1 MQSGVA
7 SGMTCYLISVILDS
21 ETLYYKHP
29 NTESSC
35 LKLTSRR
42 SLSQSKGRAKKMP
55 RHPKQR
61 IIPNSAIS
69 HPKLCQWSSPTLPIV
84 IPNSAN
90 SHPELD
96 SGSLYYLHPNAES
109 SCLKLTTMRSLSPV
123 EGWSLSQSKGRAKKN
138 APSSRIRFGF
148 VKADGRAYTDA
159 KSSSHDGVLSA
170 KKSHHS
176 VKSFRKENMYSDW

>member
-1 MQSGVA
+1 MPPSSKTGA
-7 SGMTCYLISVILDS
+7 S
-21 ETLYYKHP
+21 
-29 NTESSC
+29 
-35 LKLTSRR
+35 SR
-42 SLSQSKGRAKKMP
+42 P
-55 RHPKQR
+55 
-61 IIPNSAIS
+61 
-69 HPKLCQWSSPTLPIV
+69 LPIV

-176 VKSFRKENMYSDW
+176 VKSFRKENMYSDWYAVSLWKSFSISLSLFIIFFTSALKKCSGVT